1 MVVEELDDISD
12 ELVCIDTADLLE
24 IITDMVDSDMVSA
37 EEVAVLLSSPDLFSS
52 LCSVISDTVPEII
65 YDYIYYCV
73 LRELG
78 YNMEDFS
85 EGSTTTRD
93 PI

>member
-24 IITDMVDSDMVSA
+24 IITVSA